1 MLPINGSVQTVRLD
15 CFTAQISE
23 LAFYGVATPDSFSVT
38 GRDKSNQCERE
49 KQDFFDKFCKG
60 KQLCNL
66 NIDTGKRAL
75 SGCKIEPQSQFFVD
89 YKCDL
94 GSITLSNGW
103 KLPRNQLLMIVIGAD
118 ILILVC
124 FLIGKSNL
132 TSYIMREGFLM
143 DRNSLQTSDFSVKV
157 TNMPP
162 LEEY

>member
-1 MLPINGSVQTVRLD
+1 
-15 CFTAQISE
+15 
-23 LAFYGVATPDSFSVT
+23 
-38 GRDKSNQCERE
+38 
-49 KQDFFDKFCKG
+49 
-60 KQLCNL
+60 
-66 NIDTGKRAL
+66 
-75 SGCKIEPQSQFFVD
+75 
-89 YKCDL
+89 
-94 GSITLSNGW
+94 
-103 KLPRNQLLMIVIGAD
+103 MIVIGAD